1 MMGVCKHFFDYN
13 LYPIGSAYA
22 AKDFHKWN
30 TINSNINSFQ
40 IFVKFQNNVSRL
52 ILMLSSCHLSPD
64 AIIIDEAS
72 LRFEHTKARARK
84 THR

>member
-1 MMGVCKHFFDYN
+1 MGVCKHFFDYN
-13 LYPIGSAYA
+13 LYPTYWIGMRHA

-64 AIIIDEAS
+64 AIII
-72 LRFEHTKARARK
+72 LL
-84 THR
+84 

>member
-1 MMGVCKHFFDYN
+1 V
-13 LYPIGSAYA
+13 GSDEKRVAPA
-22 AKDFHKWN
+22 LRP
-30 TINSNINSFQ
+30 NSFQ